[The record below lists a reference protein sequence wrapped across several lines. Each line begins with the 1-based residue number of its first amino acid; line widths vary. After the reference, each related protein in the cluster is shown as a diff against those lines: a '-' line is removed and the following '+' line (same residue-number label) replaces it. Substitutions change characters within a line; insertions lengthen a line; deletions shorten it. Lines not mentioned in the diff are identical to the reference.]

1 MQVSEGSA
9 LPHTAPSPST
19 AKALYY
25 QLHPRCYAFI
35 STADSFTHTQ
45 HTHPHAAMA
54 RQTQSMQQPIIWGGN
69 SLHELMMKL
78 SLNSAELE
86 RLELCSAL
94 LTDCGA
100 QSRADDVK
108 ANLFLSAVQIWLCEF
123 TCK

>member
-1 MQVSEGSA
+1 M
-9 LPHTAPSPST
+9 
-19 AKALYY
+19 
-25 QLHPRCYAFI
+25 
-35 STADSFTHTQ
+35 
-45 HTHPHAAMA
+45 
-54 RQTQSMQQPIIWGGN
+54 
-69 SLHELMMKL
+69 HELMMKL

>member
-1 MQVSEGSA
+1 
-9 LPHTAPSPST
+9 
-19 AKALYY
+19 
-25 QLHPRCYAFI
+25 
-35 STADSFTHTQ
+35 
-45 HTHPHAAMA
+45 
-54 RQTQSMQQPIIWGGN
+54 
-69 SLHELMMKL
+69 MKL

-94 LTDCGA
+94 LTDCGV